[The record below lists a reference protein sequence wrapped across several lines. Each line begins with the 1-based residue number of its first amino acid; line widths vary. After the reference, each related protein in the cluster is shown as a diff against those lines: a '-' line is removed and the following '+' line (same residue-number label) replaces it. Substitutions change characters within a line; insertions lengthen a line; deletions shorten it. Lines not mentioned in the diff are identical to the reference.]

1 MLDFTT
7 RYHPLTSRPFLSD
20 ESYREY
26 PPCKE
31 LRPFIAC
38 FWISAEGGQERAGG
52 SREVL
57 IIPDTCMDVIIKINH
72 TRQTITGYLSALFD
86 RPFIAEGKSHND
98 IVTTFAIR
106 FHFWAAHL
114 FFTLDFKEAHN
125 HDLELGA
132 LGADWEELFG
142 PFFYLDDIGQRIDRI
157 EAFLLKRLLMSECSP
172 NLFNS
177 IHQMIRTSGRSSV
190 KEICEYCCVS
200 QRQLERIYSRDIG
213 LPLKRMANLVR
224 YQNVWR
230 EMVLSRDFDIHDAVY
245 RFGYTD
251 QAHLLKEFRRFHGIP
266 PGEAMKIANAN
277 R

>member
-26 PPCKE
+26 PPCKA
-31 LRPFIAC
+31 LRPYIAC
-38 FWISAEGGQERAGG
+38 FWISVEGRQETVKR
-52 SREVL
+52 SKEIL

-86 RPFIAEGKSHND
+86 QPFIVEEKSHND
-98 IVTTFAIR
+98 IITTFAIR

-114 FFTLDFKEAHN
+114 FLTLDFKEAHN
-125 HDLELGA
+125 HALELEV
-132 LGADWEELFG
+132 LGADWEELFR

-157 EAFLLKRLLMSECSP
+157 ESFLLKRLLMSELSS

-177 IHQMIRTSGRSSV
+177 IHQIILTSGRSSV

-213 LPLKRMANLVR
+213 IPLKRMANLVR

-230 EMVLSRDFDIHDAVY
+230 EMVLTRNFDIHDAVY

-251 QAHLLKEFRRFHGIP
+251 QAHLLKEFRRFHGTSP
-266 PGEAMKIANAN
+266 REAIEIAYAN